1 MARSREPVTKPA
13 TIAEAGQK
21 KPSDQKRA
29 HITDL
34 VARRLRHGLMTGAFI
49 PGQVM
54 GLRALA
60 TAFGTSSMPIRSGLS
75 QLVAANVLEELPSG
89 SVRVPRLSPAKLKEL
104 FEVREVVE
112 TMAAKAALRNA
123 NADLPKQLGAI
134 NKRLLSAI
142 DRRDALECLSINQEF
157 HFTLYEA
164 AKSDV
169 LMPLIESLWLLS
181 GPTMYFSFMA
191 PNSPWDASAHNEII
205 DGLKAGDVAA
215 VQRALSRDIRT
226 TARHLLAASGLS
238 GPLKSQIGIEVDRHF
253 R

>member
-1 MARSREPVTKPA
+1 MARSREPVTKA
-13 TIAEAGQK
+13 AAIEKIGEQK
-21 KPSDQKRA
+21 RSDQKRA
-29 HITDL
+29 HITDQ
-34 VARRLRHGLMTGAFI
+34 VIKQLRYGLMTGSFI

-89 SVRVPRLSPAKLKEL
+89 SVRVPRLSDSKLKEL

-112 TMAAKAALRNA
+112 NMAAKAALRNA
-123 NADLPKQLGAI
+123 DANLLKRLTAI
-134 NKRLLSAI
+134 NKRLLAAI
-142 DRRDALECLSINQEF
+142 EQRDALGCLSINQEF
-157 HFTLYEA
+157 HFTLYKA

-181 GPTMYFSFMA
+181 GPTMYVSFMA
-191 PNSPWDASAHNEII
+191 PNSPWDASEHKEII
-205 DGLKAGDVAA
+205 DGLRAGDAAA

-226 TARHLLAASGLS
+226 TVRHLLAASGS
-238 GPLKSQIGIEVDRHF
+238 NGPLKSQIGIAVDRHF

>member
-1 MARSREPVTKPA
+1 MARSREPITSPVT
-13 TIAEAGQK
+13 AEKAGQQK
-21 KPSDQKRA
+21 RSDQKRA
-29 HITDL
+29 HITDQ
-34 VARRLRHGLMTGAFI
+34 VVKRLRHGLMTGAFT

-60 TAFGTSSMPIRSGLS
+60 TAFGTSSMPIRNGLS

-89 SVRVPRLSPAKLKEL
+89 SVRVPRLSASKLKEL

-112 TMAAKAALRNA
+112 NMAAKAALRNVD
-123 NADLPKQLGAI
+123 ADLPRRLTAI
-134 NKRLLSAI
+134 NKRLLAAI
-142 DRRDALECLSINQEF
+142 EQRDALACLSINQEF

-164 AKSDV
+164 ARSDV
-169 LMPLIESLWLLS
+169 LMPLIELLRLLS

-191 PNSPWDASAHNEII
+191 PNSPWDASEHKAII
-205 DGLKAGDVAA
+205 DGLKAGDAAA

-226 TARHLLAASGLS
+226 TARHLLAANGSN
-238 GPLKSQIGIEVDRHF
+238 GPLKSQIGNAVDRYF

>member
-1 MARSREPVTKPA
+1 MARSREPVTKAVAP
-13 TIAEAGQK
+13 EDAGQK
-21 KPSDQKRA
+21 KRGDQKRA
-29 HITDL
+29 HITDQ
-34 VARRLRHGLMTGAFI
+34 VAKRLRHGLMTGAFI

-89 SVRVPRLSPAKLKEL
+89 SVRVPRLSASKLKEL

-112 TMAAKAALRNA
+112 NMAAKAALRNVD
-123 NADLPKQLGAI
+123 ADLTKRLSAI
-134 NKRLLSAI
+134 NKRLLAAI
-142 DRRDALECLSINQEF
+142 DQRDVLECLSINQEF

-181 GPTMYFSFMA
+181 GPTMYFSFMV
-191 PNSPWDASAHNEII
+191 PNSPWDASEHKEII

-226 TARHLLAASGLS
+226 TARHLLASS
-238 GPLKSQIGIEVDRHF
+238 TSNGPLKSQIGIAVDRHF

>member
-1 MARSREPVTKPA
+1 MARSREPLAKPA
-13 TIAEAGQK
+13 ATEGTGQK
-21 KPSDQKRA
+21 KGTDQKRA
-29 HITDL
+29 HIKDL
-34 VARRLRHGLMTGAFI
+34 VLRRLRRGLMTGAFI

-60 TAFGTSSMPIRSGLS
+60 AAFGTSSMPIREGLS
-75 QLVAANVLEELPSG
+75 QLVAANVLEDLPSG
-89 SVRVPRLSPAKLKEL
+89 SVRVPRLSASKLKEL

-112 TMAAKAALRNA
+112 SMAAKAALRNV
-123 NADLPKQLGAI
+123 NADLLKRLTAI
-134 NKRLLSAI
+134 NKGLLAAI
-142 DRRDALECLSINQEF
+142 DRRDVLECLSINQEF

-181 GPTMYFSFMA
+181 GPTMYFSFMVS
-191 PNSPWDASAHNEII
+191 NSPWDASEHKKII
-205 DGLKAGDVAA
+205 DGLKAGDAAA

-226 TARHLLAASGLS
+226 TARHLLVASGS
-238 GPLKSQIGIEVDRHF
+238 DGPLKSQIGMAVDRHF